1 MTPHNW
7 FPFKVQ
13 CFNVW
18 NCCAHQL
25 QSDLL
30 TFVLCHKEVG
40 FFGPA
45 KLEGKICQENEL
57 AMSLFRVLKFAILG
71 YLDSVSDEWLMVP
84 ISPVF

>member
-1 MTPHNW
+1 M
-7 FPFKVQ
+7 
-13 CFNVW
+13 
-18 NCCAHQL
+18 
-25 QSDLL
+25 
-30 TFVLCHKEVG
+30 CHTEVG